1 MEVGLHIPQVGPF
14 ARRDVIGRFA
24 RAAEEAGVDGLWVF
38 DHVVIRKEQ
47 GSAYPYS
54 PDGRLGFRP
63 TLDFLEPLTL
73 LAFVAAVTSRIRLG
87 TSVLV
92 LPMRHPVL
100 HAKVLATIDHLSGG
114 RLILGGGVG
123 WWKEEFEVLG
133 VPFERR
139 GKRTEEWL
147 RLVRALWTEE
157 WVQFRG
163 EFYECVD
170 WTCNPKPVNGT
181 IPIWLGGESEG
192 QLRRVGRYAD
202 GWLATA
208 KSLPVLEQ
216 RFEIAR
222 QAARSAGRDASALTL
237 ALEGAGVIS
246 SETMEST
253 AEPLESLARR
263 GVAHAICLIAPR
275 AYGEAEALIAR
286 FGRDYLPRLHAAA
299 AAQP

>member
-1 MEVGLHIPQVGPF
+1 MEVGLHVPQVGPF
-14 ARRDVIGRFA
+14 ARREVIERFA
-24 RAAEEAGVDGLWVF
+24 RAAEDAGFDGLWVF

-73 LAFVAAVTSRIRLG
+73 LAFLAAVTNRIRLG

-100 HAKVLATIDHLSGG
+100 HAKILATIDHLSGG

-123 WWKEEFEVLG
+123 WWKEEFQVLG

-147 RLVRALWTEE
+147 QLVRALWTEE

-170 WTCNPKPVNGT
+170 WTCNPKPANGS

-208 KSLPVLEQ
+208 KSLPDLEA
-216 RFEIAR
+216 RFALARETAR
-222 QAARSAGRDASALTL
+222 QHGRDPDALVL
-237 ALEGAGVIS
+237 ALEGAGVIGPDS
-246 SETMEST
+246 ME
-253 AEPLESLARR
+253 AAAQQLEALARR
-263 GVAHAICLIAPR
+263 GVRHAICLIDPR
-275 AYGEAEALIAR
+275 AYHQAEEVIAR
-286 FGRDYLPRLHAAA
+286 FGRDYLPGLHRAPARS
-299 AAQP
+299 

>member
-14 ARRDVIGRFA
+14 ARREVVERFA
-24 RAAEEAGVDGLWVF
+24 RAAEDAGFDGLWVF

-100 HAKVLATIDHLSGG
+100 HAKILATIDHLSGG

-147 RLVRALWTEE
+147 QLVRALWTEE

-170 WTCNPKPVNGT
+170 WTCNPKPVRGS

-192 QLRRVGRYAD
+192 QLRRVGRYGD

-208 KSLPVLEQ
+208 KSLPDLEA
-216 RFEIAR
+216 RFALAREAAR
-222 QAARSAGRDASALTL
+222 QHGRDPDALAL
-237 ALEGAGVIS
+237 ALEGAGVIGPGS
-246 SETMEST
+246 MEAT
-253 AEPLESLARR
+253 AEQLESLARR
-263 GVAHAICLIAPR
+263 GVGHAICLLDPR
-275 AYGEAEALIAR
+275 AYPQAEEVIAR

-299 AAQP
+299 PSRS

>member
-1 MEVGLHIPQVGPF
+1 MEIGLHIPQVGPF
-14 ARRDVIGRFA
+14 ARRESIERFV
-24 RAAEEAGVDGLWVF
+24 RAAEDAGFDGLWVF

-54 PDGRLGFRP
+54 ADGRLGFRP

-73 LAFVAAVTSRIRLG
+73 LAFVAATTTRIRLG

-92 LPMRHPVL
+92 LPMRQPVL
-100 HAKVLATIDHLSGG
+100 HAKILATIDHLSGG

-139 GKRTEEWL
+139 GKRIEEWL
-147 RLVRALWTEE
+147 QLVRALWTEE

-170 WTCNPKPVNGT
+170 WTCNPKPVRGT

-192 QLRRVGRYAD
+192 QLRRVGRFAE

-208 KSLPVLEQ
+208 KSLPDLER
-216 RFEIAR
+216 RFAIAKE
-222 QAARSAGRDASALTL
+222 AAKANGRDPDALVL
-237 ALEGAGVIS
+237 ALEGAGVIAPDN
-246 SETMEST
+246 MD
-253 AEPLESLARR
+253 SLAEHLQALAER
-263 GVAHAICLIAPR
+263 GVAHAICLLDPR
-275 AYGEAEALIAR
+275 AYGEAEAVLAR
-286 FGRDYLPRLHAAA
+286 FGRDYLPRLRA
-299 AAQP
+299 

>member
-1 MEVGLHIPQVGPF
+1 MEIGVRLPQVGPF
-14 ARRDVIGRFA
+14 AKPEVIARFA
-24 RAAEEAGVDGLWVF
+24 RAAEEAGFDGLWVF

-47 GSAYPYS
+47 GSRYPYS
-54 PDGRLGFRP
+54 ADGRLGFNP

-73 LAFVAAVTSRIRLG
+73 LAWAAGVTSRIRLG

-92 LPMRHPVL
+92 LPMRQPVL
-100 HAKVLATIDHLSGG
+100 HAKILATIDHLSGG
-114 RLILGGGVG
+114 RVVLGGGVG

-147 RLVRALWTEE
+147 QLVKALWTEE
-157 WVQFRG
+157 WGQFRG

-181 IPIWLGGESEG
+181 IPIWLGGESTN

-208 KSLPVLEQ
+208 KSLPELES
-216 RFEIAR
+216 RFAVAQE
-222 QAARSAGRDASALTL
+222 AARAAGRDPKQLVL
-237 ALEGAGVIS
+237 ALEGAGAIS
-246 SETMEST
+246 PESMEET
-253 AEPLESLARR
+253 AQRLEQLAAR
-263 GVAHAICLIAPR
+263 GVRHAICLVDPR
-275 AYGEAEALIAR
+275 RMAEAEAILAE
-286 FGRDYLPRLHAAA
+286 FGRKYLPRLHEVEVAS
-299 AAQP
+299 P